1 MRLLKMAFWF
11 GLVILL
17 IPSDEAQQ
25 AKLYQNA
32 SVAIERATTF
42 CDRNARSC
50 EVASAAWG
58 VFVKKLEIAAR
69 MGYDLATSASREE
82 AAYQPATYP
91 AAPAPYRPAAR
102 DGEPAPWR
110 TRSDNW
116 QPRAAGSLGVRISIR
131 SAASRSSSDSKN
143 PVSAIDLRRS
153 AAMPA
158 RSNSA

>member
-11 GLVILL
+11 GLLILL

-58 VFVKKLEIAAR
+58 VFVKKVEIAAR
-69 MGYDLATSASREE
+69 MGYDLATSATREE
-82 AAYQPATYP
+82 ASYQPAAAYP
-91 AAPAPYRPAAR
+91 PAPLPYRPAAR

-110 TRSDNW
+110 
-116 QPRAAGSLGVRISIR
+116 
-131 SAASRSSSDSKN
+131 
-143 PVSAIDLRRS
+143 
-153 AAMPA
+153 A
-158 RSNSA
+158 RN